1 MAIVGEGK
9 WRMSDGPVL
18 GQTEQRVVDQ
28 IYRTLDVVDEL
39 LNWLDV
45 PYSVMGGTLL
55 GAVRH
60 GGLIPWDDDGDI
72 GIPEDS
78 SFTRKT
84 AASYLEDRGFG
95 LGSGN
100 RVRYRAFPLEG
111 ARYRR
116 GDDFLYPFIDIFP
129 LRKLKRTGRLELAD
143 MSARERWPNEFFL
156 EGEFAARTRR
166 PFGPLKLSSVGDQAA
181 RRHLDD
187 AYGPAWPDEAYLIY
201 DHGRHVSHPRRPV
214 PVPTLAAALPSRGFR
229 IRNGTSHA

>member
-1 MAIVGEGK
+1 
-9 WRMSDGPVL
+9 MSDGLVL

-39 LNWLDV
+39 LSWLDV
-45 PYSVMGGTLL
+45 PYSIMGGTLL

-84 AASYLEDRGFG
+84 ATSYLEARGFG

-111 ARYRR
+111 AQYRR

-156 EGEFAARTRR
+156 VDEFAARTRR
-166 PFGPLKLSSVGDQAA
+166 EFGPLQLSSVSDQAA
-181 RRHLDD
+181 QRYLDD
-187 AYGPAWPDEAYLIY
+187 AYGPTWPTEAYLIY
-201 DHGRHVSHPRRPV
+201 HHGRHKSHPRRPV
-214 PVPTLAAALPSRGFR
+214 PVPTFAATLPSREFR
-229 IRNGTSHA
+229 IRKGTPHA